1 MKRPNPTFLKKA
13 SSIRSGRRLRTLII
27 LTSIAAVTFVAVFI
41 ASVASMQDLYRRS
54 FPELVGAATSS
65 TESLT
70 SYTRPTRETTTT
82 TTTTEETTTT
92 ESTPLG
98 PIIHTTPSSESE
110 ESSTDTTP
118 TTTQNNEADPIPS
131 SPDVEFKDFKD
142 FDKVS
147 YGQRALLLENMKTSV
162 DKFITDHP
170 DYRISFRYENMKN
183 GETLG
188 INDIEPIV
196 PGGAIALPVADYA
209 YEKMAAGTFSPTSE
223 YTYDGKGDA
232 NSSYIAKNF
241 SSGKKFHAQTL
252 LNYAITHNDTVALSR
267 TIESLGGI
275 DEVSD
280 KIGEGAIVKYGEI
293 CYYTAYDKKEYKG
306 KHRTCATD
314 MSNYAKKI
322 YFGFIN
328 DTEVYKVLINDLYA
342 SEVLSPVKQAFP
354 EEAQVFHSY
363 GINQEQGS
371 HIDVAIVNYREPV
384 TVTIYV
390 EGKDD
395 TVANEAIRTM
405 AGYVKDYLDSCYL
418 PG

>member
-1 MKRPNPTFLKKA
+1 
-13 SSIRSGRRLRTLII
+13 
-27 LTSIAAVTFVAVFI
+27 
-41 ASVASMQDLYRRS
+41 MQDLYRRS

-92 ESTPLG
+92 ETTPLA
-98 PIIHTTPSSESE
+98 PIIHTTPDSSESE
-110 ESSTDTTP
+110 ETSSDTTP

-162 DKFITDHP
+162 DKFITEHK
-170 DYRISFRYENMKN
+170 DYRICFRYENMKN

-196 PGGAIALPVADYA
+196 PGGAIAMPIASYA
-209 YEKMAAGTFSPTSE
+209 YERMAAGTYSPTNE
-223 YTYDGKGDA
+223 YTYDGKGSDT
-232 NSSYIAKNF
+232 SSYIAANF

-252 LNYAITHNDTVALSR
+252 LNYAITHNDTVALDV
-267 TIESLGGI
+267 TIKNLGGI
-275 DEVSD
+275 DDVEAVLGD
-280 KIGEGAIVKYGEI
+280 GAIVKYGDV
-293 CYYTAYDKKEYKG
+293 CYYTDYDKKEYKG
-306 KHRTCATD
+306 KHRTSATD

-328 DTEVYKVLINDLYA
+328 DTDVYKVLINDLYA
-342 SEVLSPVKQAFP
+342 SEVKSPVKEAFP

-371 HIDVAIVNYREPV
+371 HLDVAIVNYREPV
-384 TVTIYV
+384 TVAIYV
-390 EGKDD
+390 EAKDD
-395 TVANEAIRTM
+395 TQANEAIKTL
-405 AGYVKDYLDSCYL
+405 AGYVKEFLDSCY
-418 PG
+418 